1 MQASAREDSR
11 ARPCASSSPL
21 RGSEM
26 RDFSFYEAFK
36 VESFSRLAVIF
47 IVFAITGSL
56 SVYLGKYVLLFF
68 FSENL
73 EKNFFYWSI
82 RILIIFPLYQIL
94 LIIVGTIFG
103 EFKYFWEMEKK
114 ILRRFGLLKS

>member
-1 MQASAREDSR
+1 MIKKIKKI
-11 ARPCASSSPL
+11 
-21 RGSEM
+21 
-26 RDFSFYEAFK
+26 FK
-36 VESFSRLAVIF
+36 VESSSRLVVIF

-56 SVYLGKYVLLFF
+56 SVYAGEYVLLFF
-68 FSENL
+68 FSETL
-73 EKNFFYWSI
+73 EKNFFYWSM

-94 LIIVGTIFG
+94 LIIVGSIFG

>member
-1 MQASAREDSR
+1 MIKKIKKI
-11 ARPCASSSPL
+11 
-21 RGSEM
+21 
-26 RDFSFYEAFK
+26 FK
-36 VESFSRLAVIF
+36 VESFSRLVLIF
-47 IVFAITGSL
+47 TVFAITGSL

-114 ILRRFGLLKS
+114 ILRRFGLFKS

>member
-1 MQASAREDSR
+1 MIERIQKI
-11 ARPCASSSPL
+11 
-21 RGSEM
+21 
-26 RDFSFYEAFK
+26 FK
-36 VESFSRLAVIF
+36 VESLSRLIVIF

-56 SVYLGKYVLLFF
+56 SVVLGKYVLLFF
-68 FSENL
+68 FTESF
-73 EKNFFYWSI
+73 EKNFAYWSI
-82 RILIIFPLYQIL
+82 RILIIFPLYQVL

>member
-1 MQASAREDSR
+1 MIKKI
-11 ARPCASSSPL
+11 L
-21 RGSEM
+21 KI
-26 RDFSFYEAFK
+26 FK
-36 VESFSRLAVIF
+36 VESFSRLILIF
-47 IVFAITGSL
+47 IIFAITGSL

-68 FSENL
+68 FSEDL
-73 EKNFFYWSI
+73 EKNFFYWSV

-114 ILRRFGLLKS
+114 ILRRFGLFKS

>member
-1 MQASAREDSR
+1 MY
-11 ARPCASSSPL
+11 
-21 RGSEM
+21 
-26 RDFSFYEAFK
+26 FY
-36 VESFSRLAVIF
+36 
-47 IVFAITGSL
+47 
-56 SVYLGKYVLLFF
+56 FF
-68 FSENL
+68 FPENL